1 MWIRAVYVVGAGEKG
16 PVGWSG
22 GHALLSCALLSRRRL
37 LVLCVRGAV
46 CVATKASL
54 CSVGTWD
61 SPS

>member
-1 MWIRAVYVVGAGEKG
+1 MWVRTVCVVGAGEKG

-22 GHALLSCALLSRRRL
+22 GHALLSRALSRRRL
-37 LVLCVRGAV
+37 LVLCVHGGV
-46 CVATKASL
+46 CVAKKGSL